1 MFTRRHTR
9 LLAVGCTT
17 AALAIAPSAASARPV
32 VDPPSSPDST
42 AVEPAPVVRQVQP
55 DGDGL
60 AILLS
65 GAALVVAAAGAGI
78 AGRSQREVA
87 RIAGPRA

>member
-9 LLAVGCTT
+9 LAVACAT
-17 AALAIAPSAASARPV
+17 AALALAPPAASARPV
-32 VDPPSSPDST
+32 LPDPPASPDST
-42 AVEPAPVVRQVQP
+42 SVEPVPVVRP

-78 AGRSQREVA
+78 AGRSQRQVA
-87 RIAGPRA
+87 RIAGPHT